1 MLEDVGISE
10 LEERAYL
17 LLLKRGRASSSELG
31 DGVGVGKSEI
41 LPVLE
46 LLEAKG
52 LVSRVPGT
60 PTRFLPAP
68 PQLAIEGLVNR
79 QRDRLELIRPLG
91 AQLEREFRDTLLIDR
106 AVDLVEVITSKQAVY
121 ERLRQLHRSARTEIL
136 SLSKPPYVT
145 TDDAVEIE
153 ALAHD
158 VRHRV
163 IYDRAAL
170 EILGDLEGIEQN
182 VQAGEEARVLTEV
195 PMKLL
200 IVDHNTG
207 MVPLSIQQEDVGA
220 ALLVHSSSLLDA
232 LAIMFE
238 SLWERALPLAIAVSS
253 EDADGGPSEGAD
265 DELRKLLSAE
275 QRRLVT
281 LMVAGSKDAVIARQL
296 GVAPRTLRRRVADL
310 LDVLGAANRFQA
322 GYQACRRG
330 LL

>member
-1 MLEDVGISE
+1 MLRARMLEDVGISE
-10 LEERAYL
+10 LEEHAYL
-17 LLLKRGRASSSELG
+17 LLLRRGRASSSELA
-31 DGVGVGKSEI
+31 DAVGVGDAEI

-60 PTRFLPAP
+60 PMRFLPAP

-79 QRDRLELIRPLG
+79 QRDKLERIRPLG

-106 AVDLVEVITSKQAVY
+106 AVDLVEVITTKQAVY
-121 ERLRQLHRSARTEIL
+121 ERLLQLHRSARAELL

-145 TDDAVEIE
+145 PSAEDPVEIE
-153 ALAHD
+153 SLTHD

-163 IYDRAAL
+163 IYDRAAF
-170 EILGDLEGIEQN
+170 EIPGELEGIEQN
-182 VQAGEEARVLTEV
+182 VLAGEEARVLTDV

-200 IVDHNTG
+200 IVDHNIG
-207 MVPLSIQQEDVGA
+207 LVPLSIQQEDVGA
-220 ALLVHSSSLLDA
+220 ALLVHSSALLDA
-232 LAIMFE
+232 LVIMFE
-238 SLWERALPLAIAVSS
+238 SLWERAVPLGV
-253 EDADGGPSEGAD
+253 DGAREGVD

-275 QRRLVT
+275 QKRLVT

-310 LDVLGAANRFQA
+310 LDVLEAANRFQA